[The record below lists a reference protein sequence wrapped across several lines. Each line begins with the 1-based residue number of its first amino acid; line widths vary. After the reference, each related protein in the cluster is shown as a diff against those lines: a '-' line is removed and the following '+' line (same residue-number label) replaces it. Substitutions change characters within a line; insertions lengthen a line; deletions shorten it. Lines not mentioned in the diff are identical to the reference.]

1 MLPGCNVNT
10 AMIAAI
16 SNKRN
21 GNELDMTVKHAPGV
35 DGQRA
40 VVRAWRGAWFGDESV
55 SSSESESSNN
65 PLRCSTSIIAGL
77 LIPVLL
83 LFSSMT

>member
-1 MLPGCNVNT
+1 MGRDGRDGIERLYYVKDLLLECASEGGLFFQNRFVGVKWASEYVVLPGCNVNT

-35 DGQRA
+35 EGQRA
-40 VVRAWRGAWFGDESV
+40 VVRE
-55 SSSESESSNN
+55 
-65 PLRCSTSIIAGL
+65 
-77 LIPVLL
+77 
-83 LFSSMT
+83 